1 MSSRSIIPFIAM
13 TGNINR
19 EHLKNTMAGYRS
31 VGINDVMIYPRTGLD
46 LDYMSEDWKDA
57 VGFCINYA
65 KQNDMRVWLYDELN
79 WPSGICN
86 HQVLY
91 ADDKNYAKRF
101 IVKDGEVVVIQVG
114 FKWDKSVWPF
124 SGVGNDLEDLF
135 KDKSRYFMRIFDPRT
150 GELIGTKEGLEI
162 TDEERSTP
170 VDLLS
175 FEAMNCFINTTHD
188 KYYEWFG
195 EDFGTTIPGIFTDEP
210 SFKHIR
216 GRSEY
221 PAFLYYSGILE
232 DYKAAFGSD
241 LIEDMVAHTKKLPDN
256 NFLQNHLEIVSKRF
270 KKSFL
275 DNIHDWCRSHGIAYT
290 GHMVND
296 DSVTDS
302 IQANGN
308 ILHTLRGFDIPG
320 VDEIYTR
327 LTYTDSF
334 LGLPASAGAT
344 IDFLYSQL
352 QNLKYNGV
360 KDTMVELFA
369 LGPYNMPFAQRAR
382 AVWFAAAYGIN
393 HYFAAMAHLNGSGN
407 FKRSEYFMNLSYAT
421 HDFGGI
427 AAVAKE
433 ALKAMKYADKEMKTR
448 VCLRYPYTPS
458 MNNIGKAEV
467 TDYDFLMKDCIEILG
482 KNQVQWRLLDEG
494 EKSDTDITVSFDAYG
509 ILDEKTGVYYKE
521 AADWWNAV
529 SGGITRDVT
538 VTEMSGELARDVF
551 VRTYTDGSFIVIN
564 RYDGFGSER
573 NLILE
578 KDGERKIFRLYDYG
592 VYCGEEQENIC
603 TCREILP
610 ENLRVDFNG
619 FSRYTRLDLMQSQSF
634 NFETEEDIYATL
646 NICVYPEKREVY
658 LDGKK
663 IDYNLPETAFTDC
676 FNTLYMKSEPIL
688 FEKGS
693 HILTIPEQ
701 DRGFL
706 PMLILEGDVTVTPA
720 VNKQGKKVKML
731 CRAARSDKPYS
742 DQPFY
747 GNAGLHFDLKVP
759 EGGANVTVGDFHGYV
774 EFYVDGVQVSTASF
788 APYIF
793 DIPEACG
800 GKSVHCKIRYFSSY
814 GMLFGDTEAIEKN
827 GADFRA
833 DWVKLLSPTSAK
845 IETVGFNNLHI
856 YKK

>member
-19 EHLKNTMAGYRS
+19 EHLQKTMEDYRQ

-46 LDYMSEDWKDA
+46 LDYMSEDWREA
-57 VGFCINYA
+57 VGFCIDYA
-65 KQNDMRVWLYDELN
+65 KKNDMRVWLYDELN

-91 ADDKNYAKRF
+91 ADDNNYAKRF
-101 IVKDGEVVVIQVG
+101 IVKDGEVVVVQVG

-124 SGVGNDLEDLF
+124 SGVGNDLEELF
-135 KDKSRYFMRIFDPRT
+135 RDKSRYFMRVFDPRT
-150 GELIGTKEGLEI
+150 EELLDTKEGLEV

-195 EDFGTTIPGIFTDEP
+195 EDFGTVIPGIFTDEP
-210 SFKHIR
+210 SFKHIQ

-221 PAFLYYSGILE
+221 PHFLYYSGILE

-241 LIEDMVAHTKKLPDN
+241 LIEDMLAYTKKLPDN
-256 NFLQNHLEIVSKRF
+256 NFRQNHLEIVAKRF
-270 KKSFL
+270 KKSFI
-275 DNIHDWCRSHGIAYT
+275 DNIHNWCNAHGIAYT
-290 GHMVND
+290 GHMVHD

-302 IQANGN
+302 IFANGN
-308 ILHTLRGFDIPG
+308 ILNTLRGFDIPG

-327 LTYTDSF
+327 LTYCDSF
-334 LGLPASAGAT
+334 LGLPATAGAT

-352 QNLKYNGV
+352 QNLKFNGV

-382 AVWFAAAYGIN
+382 AVWFAAAFGIN

-407 FKRSEYFMNLSYAT
+407 FKRDQYFMNLSYAT
-421 HDFGGI
+421 NDFHGI
-427 AAVAKE
+427 AAVTE
-433 ALKAMKYADKEMKTR
+433 AATKAIKYADKQMKAR

-458 MNNIGKAEV
+458 MNNIGKTDT
-467 TDYDFLMKDCIEILG
+467 TDYDFLLKDCIEILG
-482 KNQVQWRLLDEG
+482 KNQIQWRLINEG
-494 EKSDTDITVSFDAYG
+494 EEANTDVVASFDAYG
-509 ILDEKTGVYYKE
+509 IFDENLGVYYKT
-521 AADWWNAV
+521 AADWFAAV
-529 SGGITRDVT
+529 SQKLTRDVT
-538 VTEMSGELARDVF
+538 VTEMSGALAKDVF

-564 RYDGFGSER
+564 RHDGFGSER

-592 VYCGEEQENIC
+592 VYCGEEQADIC
-603 TCREILP
+603 TCSEILP

-619 FSRYTRLDLMQSQSF
+619 FSRYTRLDFMQSQSF
-634 NFETEEDIYATL
+634 RFETEEDISAVL
-646 NICVYPEKREVY
+646 NICVYPEKRDVY
-658 LDGKK
+658 LDGDK
-663 IDYNLPETAFTDC
+663 IGYSLPETAFTDC
-676 FNTLYMKSEPIL
+676 FNALYMKSEPIL
-688 FEKGS
+688 FEKGK
-693 HILTIPEQ
+693 HVLTIPEF

-706 PMLILEGDVTVTPA
+706 PMIILEGDVTITDA
-720 VNKQGKKVKML
+720 VNKQGKEVKML
-731 CRAARSDKPYS
+731 CPAVRSDKPYG

-747 GNAGLHFDLKVP
+747 GNASLHFDVKVP
-759 EGGANVTVGDFHGYV
+759 QGGVNVIVDDFHGYV
-774 EFYVDGVQVSTASF
+774 EALVDGKTTAKMSI
-788 APYIF
+788 APYTFAI
-793 DIPEACG
+793 DKNG
-800 GKSVHCKIRYFSSY
+800 STVHCEIKYFSSY
-814 GMLFGDTEAIEKN
+814 QMLFGDLDEIERN

-833 DWVKLLSPTSAK
+833 DWVKMLSPTSAK